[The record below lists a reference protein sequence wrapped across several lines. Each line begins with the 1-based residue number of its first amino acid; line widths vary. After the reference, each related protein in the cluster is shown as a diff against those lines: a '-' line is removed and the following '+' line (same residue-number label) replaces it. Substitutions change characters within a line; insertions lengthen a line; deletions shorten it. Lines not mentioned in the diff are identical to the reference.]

1 MAELSLKQIV
11 DRLNEEFAGDS
22 RRIVFW
28 YDDNGDFVD
37 EIEQVQLNNAKILV
51 LDGHNQFAAKLII
64 EREDVESNYLI
75 YAPYPEPALVNN
87 HLADVAF
94 YSKRF
99 YADRISLIVHD
110 LGIDREL
117 LPMMQKYSKL
127 FGSKERTQ
135 RFYALQT
142 DKYNAESLSIAMLCV
157 CARVKVVS
165 FEEVLRVVLTEDS
178 LQDNSYLQE
187 FAKYEL
193 ESVFW
198 ELCQREFGYVDET
211 PNLTK
216 LAATLLMT
224 YASCKISKS
233 LPVQWKHFVM
243 DKTGSVMTF
252 LDGMMNSILYRDGY
266 DNLVGTVEQ
275 GLHVAEWLS
284 EYEPTVLY
292 DCDIF
297 RCVDT
302 FLLKYITQ
310 KLLAEDLFIKIGD
323 YDLPSLCDARER
335 MHFGEEVKAAYDML
349 KEAYQIISG
358 AKYVEPKT
366 LSEAVKQY
374 IESDYKMDSA
384 YRHFYRNYDALES
397 VEPYETLRE
406 LVENIYTNEYL
417 GRQLPSWND
426 ALTEQGN
433 FGDLPRQTH
442 FYHDYLQYK
451 KEKTVVIISDAFR
464 YEAARELYE
473 KLADDEKNTV
483 NINLMIGVLPS
494 YTRLGMLAL
503 LPHQDLELN
512 DSFEELIDGQ
522 HVIDMKGRQAV
533 LQKVNKNNACISF
546 EELKKLKKD
555 ERRQVFTG
563 RQVVYVYHDRVD
575 SAGENSPDSVF
586 AACDTAITEIFD
598 MVKLLSN
605 TANIQHFIIT
615 ADHGFIYKRDAVTE
629 SEKIAGVSDK
639 DSLVKRRYIVGN
651 NAVKDNGICHLTM
664 GSIFENNDK
673 KIVSFPM
680 SHNVFKAP
688 GGGLNYVHGG
698 SSPQELI
705 VPVVEVYA
713 QKGHVDTQN
722 AEIKVV
728 TMLHKITNLITNM
741 EFVQSAPVSDM
752 VKAVNYALYF
762 EDESGAKITNVEN
775 YAAESREQDTA
786 KRIFKVR
793 FVFKN
798 QTYDATKK
806 YYMVIMNQD
815 TNIEL
820 SRQEM
825 RIDVAFAG
833 DFGF

>member
-1 MAELSLKQIV
+1 MAELSLKQVV
-11 DRLNEEFAGDS
+11 DRLNDEFAGDN

-28 YDDNGDFVD
+28 YDDNGDFAED
-37 EIEQVQLNNAKILV
+37 IEKLQLNNAKILV
-51 LDGHNQFAAKLII
+51 LDGHNQFETKLII

-99 YADRISLIVHD
+99 YADRASLIVRD
-110 LGIDREL
+110 LNMDKEL
-117 LPMMQKYSKL
+117 LPVIQKHIKF
-127 FGSKERTQ
+127 FGSKDRLQ
-135 RFYALQT
+135 RFYALET
-142 DKYNAESLSIAMLCV
+142 DHYTDESLCIAMMCV
-157 CARVKVVS
+157 CARVKVAS
-165 FEEVLRVVLTEDS
+165 FDEVLRVVLTADS
-178 LQDNSYLQE
+178 LQENTYLQE

-198 ELCQREFGYVDET
+198 ELCQQEFGYIDET

-224 YASCKISKS
+224 YASCKISKA
-233 LPVQWKHFVM
+233 LPGQWQHFVT

-252 LDGMMNSILYRDGY
+252 LDGMMNSLVYRDGY
-266 DNLVGTVEQ
+266 DNLVATVEQ
-275 GLHVAEWLS
+275 GLHVADLLND
-284 EYEPTVLY
+284 YEPAVLVE
-292 DCDIF
+292 CDIF
-297 RCVDT
+297 RCVDV
-302 FLLKYITQ
+302 FLLKYINQ
-310 KLLAEDLFIKIGD
+310 KLLAEDLSIKIGD
-323 YDLPSLCDARER
+323 YDLLALCDARER
-335 MHFGEEVKAAYDML
+335 MHFGEEVKVAYDML
-349 KEAYQIISG
+349 KEAFQIISR
-358 AKYVEPKT
+358 AKYTEPKT
-366 LSEAVKQY
+366 LAEAVEQY
-374 IESDYKMDSA
+374 VDSDYEIDCA
-384 YRHFYRNYDALES
+384 YRHFYQNYDALES
-397 VEPYETLRE
+397 VEQYENLRE

-417 GRQLPSWND
+417 GRQLPAWNEV
-426 ALTEQGN
+426 LTEQGD

-442 FYHDYLQYK
+442 FYRDYLQYK

-464 YEAARELYE
+464 YEAARELYV

-483 NINLMIGVLPS
+483 NINTMISVLPS

-503 LPHQDLELN
+503 LPHQKLELS
-512 DSFEELIDGQ
+512 DSFEELVDGQ

-533 LQKVNKNNACISF
+533 LQKANENNACISF
-546 EELKKLKKD
+546 DELKKLKKD

-586 AACDTAITEIFD
+586 AACETAITEIFD

-629 SEKIAGVSDK
+629 SGKIAGVADK
-639 DSLVKRRYIVGN
+639 ESLVKRRYIVAN
-651 NAVKDNGICHLTM
+651 KAVKDNGICHLPL
-664 GSIFENNDK
+664 GRILENADE

-741 EFVQSAPVSDM
+741 EFVQSAPVSDT

-762 EDESGAKITNVEN
+762 EDENGAKITNVEN

-798 QTYDATKK
+798 QSYDAAKK
-806 YYMVIMNQD
+806 YYLVIMNQD

>member
-1 MAELSLKQIV
+1 MAELSLKQVV
-11 DRLNEEFAGDS
+11 DRLNDEFAGDN

-28 YDDNGDFVD
+28 YDDNGDFAED
-37 EIEQVQLNNAKILV
+37 IEKLQLNNAKILV
-51 LDGHNQFAAKLII
+51 LDGHNQFETKLII

-75 YAPYPEPALVNN
+75 YAPYPEPALVKN

-99 YADRISLIVHD
+99 YADKVSVIVRD
-110 LGIDREL
+110 LDIDKEL
-117 LPMMQKYSKL
+117 LPIMQKHKKL
-127 FGSKERTQ
+127 FGSQERTQ
-135 RFYALQT
+135 RFCALKT
-142 DKYNAESLSIAMLCV
+142 DKYNDESLLIAMLCV
-157 CARVKVVS
+157 CARVKIVS
-165 FEEVLRVVLTEDS
+165 FDEVLRVVLTADS

-198 ELCQREFGYVDET
+198 ELCQQEFGYVDET

-224 YASCKISKS
+224 YASCKISKA
-233 LPVQWKHFVM
+233 LPSQWQHFVT

-266 DNLVGTVEQ
+266 DKLVAAVEQ
-275 GLHVAEWLS
+275 GLHVADLLG
-284 EYEPTVLY
+284 EYEPTVLV
-292 DCDIF
+292 DCDTF
-297 RCVDT
+297 RCVDV

-323 YDLPSLCDARER
+323 YDLPALCDARER
-335 MHFGEEVKAAYDML
+335 MHFGEEVKVAYDML
-349 KEAYQIISG
+349 KEAYQIISR
-358 AKYVEPKT
+358 AKYAEPKS
-366 LSEAVKQY
+366 LPDAVKQY
-374 IESDYKMDSA
+374 IDSDYEIDSA
-384 YRHFYRNYDALES
+384 YRHFYQNYDALES
-397 VEPYETLRE
+397 VEQYENLRE

-417 GRQLPSWND
+417 GRQLPAWNEV
-426 ALTEQGN
+426 LTEQGDL
-433 FGDLPRQTH
+433 GDLPRQTH
-442 FYHDYLQYK
+442 FYRDYLQYK

-464 YEAARELYE
+464 YEAARELYV

-483 NINLMIGVLPS
+483 NINTMISVLPS

-503 LPHQDLELN
+503 LPHQKLELS
-512 DSFEELIDGQ
+512 DSFEELVDGQ
-522 HVIDMKGRQAV
+522 HVIDMKGRQVV
-533 LQKVNKNNACISF
+533 LQKANENNACISF
-546 EELKKLKKD
+546 DELKKLKKD

-586 AACDTAITEIFD
+586 AACETAITEIFD

-629 SEKIAGVSDK
+629 SGKIAGVADK
-639 DSLVKRRYIVGN
+639 ESLVKRRYIVAN
-651 NAVKDNGICHLTM
+651 KAVKDNGICHLSL
-664 GSIFENNDK
+664 GRILENADE

-680 SHNVFKAP
+680 SHNVFKTP

-741 EFVQSAPVSDM
+741 EFVQSAPVSDT

-762 EDESGAKITNVEN
+762 EDENGAKITNVEN

-798 QTYDATKK
+798 QSYDAAKK
-806 YYMVIMNQD
+806 YYLVIMNQD